1 MAMTVKV
8 EGVDK
13 LMKQLMKYNDSVAK
27 ETVNTINR
35 GMLEVA
41 NQAKRNAP
49 VNFGRLRS
57 SISVTKATASDPT
70 GVTFVGVDYGPFV
83 EFGTKQNAS
92 IPQGL
97 EQYASQFKT
106 SGMGGFDKLL
116 SDIRDW
122 CAKKGIDPSAAYP
135 IALKIAREGVEA
147 KPYLFPAFEQERP
160 KMIQNLENLL
170 TKFEQ

>member
-27 ETVNTINR
+27 ETVDTINR

-41 NQAKRNAP
+41 NEAKRRAP
-49 VNFGRLRS
+49 VDFGRLRS
-57 SISVTKATASDPT
+57 SISLTKATASDPT
-70 GVTFVGVDYGPFV
+70 GVTFVGVDYAPFV
-83 EFGTKQNAS
+83 EFGTKS
-92 IPQGL
+92 RTEVPQGL
-97 EQYASQFKT
+97 EEYASQFRT
-106 SGMGGFDKLL
+106 SADGATGGVP
-116 SDIRDW
+116 
-122 CAKKGIDPSAAYP
+122 AQ
-135 IALKIAREGVEA
+135 
-147 KPYLFPAFEQERP
+147 PYLFPAFEQERP

>member
-41 NQAKRNAP
+41 NQAKRNAK
-49 VNFGRLRS
+49 VITGRLRS
-57 SISVTKATASDPT
+57 SISLTKATASDPT
-70 GVTFVGVDYGPFV
+70 GVTFVGVDYAPFV
-83 EFGTKQNAS
+83 EFGTKS
-92 IPQGL
+92 RTEVPQGL
-97 EQYASQFKT
+97 EEYASEFRT
-106 SGMGGFDKLL
+106 SPDGATGGV
-116 SDIRDW
+116 
-122 CAKKGIDPSAAYP
+122 P
-135 IALKIAREGVEA
+135 AR
-147 KPYLFPAFEQERP
+147 PFLFPAFEQERP

>member
-41 NQAKRNAP
+41 NEAKRRAP
-49 VNFGRLRS
+49 VDFGRLRS
-57 SISVTKATASDPT
+57 SISLTKATASDPT
-70 GVTFVGVDYGPFV
+70 GVTYVNVNYGPFV
-83 EFGTKQNAS
+83 EFGTKS
-92 IPQGL
+92 KVEIPQGL
-97 EQYASQFKT
+97 EEYASQFKT
-106 SGMGGFDKLL
+106 STDGATGGV
-116 SDIRDW
+116 
-122 CAKKGIDPSAAYP
+122 P
-135 IALKIAREGVEA
+135 AR
-147 KPYLFPAFEQERP
+147 PFLFPAFEQERP
-160 KMIQNLENLL
+160 KIIQNLENLL